1 MVYKTWCTI
10 RQKLAS
16 FLWDASS
23 KELVKIGE
31 DEYYEER
38 IIERDDK
45 RYVLLRSVAD
55 PTAALVRRICEYYET
70 IEDETELQGTLK
82 EFKIQCDLTKRKS
95 KNRCLAFI
103 IAVVILT
110 VAAIVGNSWLIR
122 NWESSVFEH
131 ELICYC
137 LIAVCVCMV
146 NNRVCKRKSIT
157 ASVLFTS
164 GFAIVFSILVFL
176 LNNWWRYHRLTR
188 TNTPDSVSFR
198 RFLPF
203 SPYWA
208 SAQLRLK
215 SQKSLENTSLA
226 GASSFVGAEMC
237 PDKKRPAG
245 NTCRIAKGFDAVWAH
260 FCPSKPCLPL
270 STDGIFMKTLDSIG
284 ISKTA
289 GIGHSLRF

>member
-82 EFKIQCDLTKRKS
+82 EFKLQCDLTKRKS

-146 NNRVCKRKSIT
+146 SNGLQG
-157 ASVLFTS
+157 ATS
-164 GFAIVFSILVFL
+164 GI
-176 LNNWWRYHRLTR
+176 
-188 TNTPDSVSFR
+188 
-198 RFLPF
+198 
-203 SPYWA
+203 
-208 SAQLRLK
+208 
-215 SQKSLENTSLA
+215 
-226 GASSFVGAEMC
+226 
-237 PDKKRPAG
+237 KKQ
-245 NTCRIAKGFDAVWAH
+245 VV
-260 FCPSKPCLPL
+260 
-270 STDGIFMKTLDSIG
+270 
-284 ISKTA
+284 
-289 GIGHSLRF
+289 